1 MKTYTTKTAITLTT
15 GVLQLSAKQA
25 ADRAACLKE
34 LEDGTHEVIGPIHF
48 KAGET
53 FGHDLDLP
61 KAIAQCVE
69 EDESLGED
77 EANGQEAEPKPVR
90 KPKSVRKP
98 KA

>member
-25 ADRAACLKE
+25 ADRSACLRE
-34 LEDGTHEVIGPIHF
+34 LEDGTHEVIAPIHF

-61 KAIAQCVE
+61 KAIAQCVDE
-69 EDESLGED
+69 EESEDEGEP
-77 EANGQEAEPKPVR
+77 NGQDTEPKPG
-90 KPKSVRKP
+90 RKP

>member
-1 MKTYTTKTAITLTT
+1 MKTYTTKTAITLTV

-25 ADRAACLKE
+25 ADRAACLRE
-34 LEDGTHEVIGPIHF
+34 LEDGTHEVTAPIHF

-61 KAIAQCVE
+61 KAIAQCVDEEESE
-69 EDESLGED
+69 EDGD
-77 EANGQEAEPKPVR
+77 PNDPDPKPR
-90 KPKSVRKP
+90 PRPRPGRKP

>member
-1 MKTYTTKTAITLTT
+1 MKTYTTKTAITLTV

-25 ADRAACLKE
+25 ADRAACLRE
-34 LEDGTHEVIGPIHF
+34 LEDGTHEVTAPIHF

-61 KAIAQCVE
+61 KAIAQCVDEE
-69 EDESLGED
+69 EDGED
-77 EANGQEAEPKPVR
+77 APKDEQ
-90 KPKSVRKP
+90 PKAKRGRKP